1 MGYLGPKLGV
11 SRATLFKRIK
21 LILRKK
27 EVRVGGEIRRKGRD
41 VVGGS

>member
-21 LILRKK
+21 LQLRKK
-27 EVRVGGEIRRKGRD
+27 EVGGKGREDGNGGEN
-41 VVGGS
+41 